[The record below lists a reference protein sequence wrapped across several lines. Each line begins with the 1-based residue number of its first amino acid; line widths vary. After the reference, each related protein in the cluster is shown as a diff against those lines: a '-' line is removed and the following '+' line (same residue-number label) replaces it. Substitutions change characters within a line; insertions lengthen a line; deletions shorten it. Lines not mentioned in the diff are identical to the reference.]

1 MPHPSPPA
9 TPDLSS
15 LAALARDGSVDIR
28 PVLLRV
34 RTDLFLAAP
43 SRSRDLMES
52 FAALA
57 TALIPSVDVDTLAT
71 IARKLAP
78 HPETPMAIIEA
89 LLSCG
94 GEIAEIVLALSPHIP
109 RYALTRIA
117 DEGSVSLL
125 LALAARKGLDG
136 LLMEQLVERNLAMVD
151 ERLARNTAAPLSAV
165 ALDTLLRRA
174 RADRLLASA
183 LSRRADLTGAD
194 KASLFAHADQDG
206 RCVIIQDLS
215 RLAELA
221 ARQRFRRQLLET
233 DAAILVAAAGAGD
246 RAGFITTLAVLL
258 NTGTPQASAL
268 VNEPTGEVMALAL
281 VSVGMTRQ
289 DCERVFLT
297 LDRRIARSVERVFA
311 LSDLMR
317 RVKQPVAT
325 RIIDAI
331 LGRTSRL
338 AERSTLIPAMAPSG
352 TPARP
357 GPSTAEPARQ
367 RQERITVRQMG

>member
-1 MPHPSPPA
+1 MPHPPPSS

-34 RTDLFLAAP
+34 RTDLFLTAP
-43 SRSRDLMES
+43 SRSRDPLES

-57 TALIPSVDVDTLAT
+57 TALIPSVDADTLAT

-109 RYALTRIA
+109 RYALARIA
-117 DEGSVSLL
+117 DEGAVSLL

-136 LLMEQLVERNLAMVD
+136 ILMEQLVDRDQPSVD

-174 RADRLLASA
+174 RAEKALASA

-206 RCVIIQDLS
+206 RDIIIQDLS

-221 ARQRFRRQLLET
+221 ARQRFRRQLLGT
-233 DAAILVAAAGAGD
+233 DAAILVAAAGAG
-246 RAGFITTLAVLL
+246 RRGGLL
-258 NTGTPQASAL
+258 T
-268 VNEPTGEVMALAL
+268 ALAGL
-281 VSVGMTRQ
+281 R
-289 DCERVFLT
+289 
-297 LDRRIARSVERVFA
+297 
-311 LSDLMR
+311 
-317 RVKQPVAT
+317 
-325 RIIDAI
+325 
-331 LGRTSRL
+331 
-338 AERSTLIPAMAPSG
+338 
-352 TPARP
+352 
-357 GPSTAEPARQ
+357 
-367 RQERITVRQMG
+367 